1 MDPKVKE
8 FIDSAKSKKREEFQK
23 ERDAHLIS
31 LGLIKEKVR
40 KYSDA
45 YGGGYNA
52 YDEVQKK
59 YYGEFNVPVNVTD
72 EEYAEIKKI
81 TEEKSNKEIK
91 IENGAENF
99 LGVLNTIFFVIGI
112 IAAVIF
118 LIIAIDN
125 LGSYRTEDEGIVNLI
140 TSIAILIVSFIS
152 WGVTRVLLNIS
163 NNLHQINSKLK

>member
-8 FIDSAKSKKREEFQK
+8 FIDSAKSKKREEFEK

-45 YGGGYNA
+45 YGGGYYA

-81 TEEKSNKEIK
+81 TEEKPNEDIK
-91 IENGAENF
+91 IENGAEKFLAVFNGIF
-99 LGVLNTIFFVIGI
+99 LGIGI
-112 IAAVIF
+112 LASVILLIAA
-118 LIIAIDN
+118 IDG
-125 LGSYRTEDEGIVNLI
+125 LSYGDDEGVVYLLS
-140 TSIAILIVSFIS
+140 SIGVLLVSIIS
-152 WGVTRVLLNIS
+152 WNITRVLLNIS
-163 NNLHQINSKLK
+163 NNLHKINSKLK

>member
-8 FIDSAKSKKREEFQK
+8 FIDSAKSKKREEFEK

-45 YGGGYNA
+45 YGGGYYA

-59 YYGEFNVPVNVTD
+59 YYGEFNVPVSVTD
-72 EEYAEIKKI
+72 EEYSEIKKI
-81 TEEKSNKEIK
+81 TEEKSNKDIK
-91 IENGAENF
+91 IENAAENF

-112 IAAVIF
+112 IASVIL
-118 LIIAIDN
+118 LIAAIGA
-125 LGSYRTEDEGIVNLI
+125 LSYGDDEGVVYLLS
-140 TSIAILIVSFIS
+140 SIGVLLVSIIS
-152 WGVTRVLLNIS
+152 WNITRVLLNIS
-163 NNLHQINSKLK
+163 NNLHKINAKLK

>member
-8 FIDSAKSKKREEFQK
+8 FIDSAKSKKREEFEK

-45 YGGGYNA
+45 YGGGYYA

-59 YYGEFNVPVNVTD
+59 YYGEFNVPVSVTD
-72 EEYAEIKKI
+72 EEYSEIKKI
-81 TEEKSNKEIK
+81 TEEKSNKDIK

-112 IAAVIF
+112 IASVIL
-118 LIIAIDN
+118 LIAAIDG
-125 LGSYRTEDEGIVNLI
+125 LSYGDDEGVVYLLS
-140 TSIAILIVSFIS
+140 SIGVLLVSIIS
-152 WGVTRVLLNIS
+152 WNITRVLLNIS
-163 NNLHQINSKLK
+163 NNLHKINAKLK

>member
-8 FIDSAKSKKREEFQK
+8 FIDSAKSKKREEFEK

-31 LGLIKEKVR
+31 LGLIKEIVR

-45 YGGGYNA
+45 YGGGYYA

-81 TEEKSNKEIK
+81 TEEKSNKDIK

-112 IAAVIF
+112 IAAIILVCISFDSYDGGIYF
-118 LIIAIDN
+118 LSG
-125 LGSYRTEDEGIVNLI
+125 LGVL
-140 TSIAILIVSFIS
+140 LVSFVS
-152 WGVTRVLLNIS
+152 WGITKVLLNIS
-163 NNLHQINSKLK
+163 NNLHQINSKLKG